1 MGIEDLLQELEDRAI
16 KLHPY
21 LGRLR
26 ATGETRRLTEE
37 LKIELARHKLELQV
51 RLGQH
56 LTPPLLLKDQLS
68 DAIGHTVVGKDLEAV
83 VGDIHN
89 ARKRGYLS
97 QVELDMLVQ
106 AVAERRQQIPDSVE
120 DMPLPEFARSGVVR
134 EVRSQALG
142 ETVLWAADNAVVT
155 DAAGKGVYRAREL
168 KELVVFSQDELQQIH
183 TVKKEFDGELVEPDE
198 HSIQIPVR
206 ALLEDTRD
214 QNTCFACGQSKWW
227 TKDSGERMCQ
237 VCHPD
242 PRGRSTGRCRR

>member
-1 MGIEDLLQELEDRAI
+1 MDIDDLLQELEDRAI

-26 ATGETRRLTEE
+26 ATGETLRLTEG

-51 RLGQH
+51 RLGQR

-68 DAIGHTVVGKDLEAV
+68 EAIGHTVVGKDLEAV
-83 VGDIHN
+83 VGDIHDAHKQGLLN
-89 ARKRGYLS
+89 
-97 QVELDMLVQ
+97 QIEVDMLVQ
-106 AVAERRQQIPDSVE
+106 AVADRRQQIPHSVE
-120 DMPLPEFARSGVVR
+120 DMPLSELAQSGVAR
-134 EVRSQALG
+134 EVLPEELG

-155 DAAGKGVYRAREL
+155 DAAGKVVYRADEL
-168 KELVVFSQDELQQIH
+168 KKMVVFSQDELQQIH
-183 TVKKEFDGELVEPDE
+183 TVKREFDGELVEPDE
-198 HSIQIPVR
+198 HSIQISVR

-227 TKDSGERMCQ
+227 TKESGERMCQ

-242 PRGRSTGRCRR
+242 PRGRSTRRCRR

>member
-183 TVKKEFDGELVEPDE
+183 TVKG
-198 HSIQIPVR
+198 VR
-206 ALLEDTRD
+206 R
-214 QNTCFACGQSKWW
+214 
-227 TKDSGERMCQ
+227 
-237 VCHPD
+237 
-242 PRGRSTGRCRR
+242 